1 MVPALTG
8 VEHQRHSR
16 RIADTAVVRDPAIIG
31 VSQRPTIGRKHQQPV
46 CTRLAR
52 RFHARFMIDAGDDQ
66 TALRHM
72 LARRLHHTPLLG
84 TRQHEIL
91 AGDDLTVAN
100 AGSSG

>member
-1 MVPALTG
+1 
-8 VEHQRHSR
+8 
-16 RIADTAVVRDPAIIG
+16 
-31 VSQRPTIGRKHQQPV
+31 
-46 CTRLAR
+46 
-52 RFHARFMIDAGDDQ
+52 MIDAGDDQ